1 MSTDAALHT
10 RTVPISALDDATI
23 GRMEA
28 IRFES
33 IPSIEGRDRDDDLA
47 RFREILRDF
56 NEACLFLDRTG
67 AIDGFMLVGQHVHE
81 WDGRH
86 FVWLHMDDLFIDAG
100 HRGGH
105 VVQSAWFRMAVR
117 TRLRHLGTP
126 IYAMAAA
133 FPGTFIDLADAGRPV
148 YLWGEPG
155 TSGWVAGML
164 DHMAPA
170 IAGDHG
176 VDRETHTLQLAV
188 TTASKVPPRFTSE
201 RHRRAFARFERA
213 APEWRAGRVP
223 IVAQQVTF
231 LNLAA
236 VLVATA
242 TKRFRRRRSR

>member
-1 MSTDAALHT
+1 
-10 RTVPISALDDATI
+10 
-23 GRMEA
+23 
-28 IRFES
+28 
-33 IPSIEGRDRDDDLA
+33 
-47 RFREILRDF
+47 
-56 NEACLFLDRTG
+56 
-67 AIDGFMLVGQHVHE
+67 
-81 WDGRH
+81 
-86 FVWLHMDDLFIDAG
+86 
-100 HRGGH
+100 
-105 VVQSAWFRMAVR
+105 
-117 TRLRHLGTP
+117 
-126 IYAMAAA
+126 MAAA

-176 VDRETHTLQLAV
+176 VDRATHTLQLAV

-242 TKRFRRRRSR
+242 TKLKPRVPRFPGGGPNPPGDATLPSRPAWFDGVERDTRRYDMRGLLPDNQVEGPAVIHDQTTCLVVPPGFRVRVDEYRTFWLERT